1 MLKAA
6 FNLTRIP
13 FSKDIATKNLF
24 IHDQFNEMTTRMKML
39 FEDRGIG
46 LFTGEVGCGKSTA
59 IRTALEA
66 LSSQTHRTVY
76 LYRGIDNIGIFYSQ
90 IAEGLGI
97 MPKYRKTDV
106 VAQVLNAVNEL
117 YTQQKIQPV
126 IIIDEAHLLK
136 AEILDEIRLLHN
148 AQYDSCDYIATA
160 LVGQTSLKKMMN
172 YTKFLPLRQRI
183 SVQYHIAA
191 LSREESYQYFL
202 HQMGVVKASD
212 KIFMDNAIETII
224 RAAKGIPRMINAI
237 ALKSMKTAANQKMTR
252 VDQETV
258 ITVLDEM
265 GLK

>member
-1 MLKAA
+1 MLNAA

-13 FSKDIATKNLF
+13 FAKDIDAKNLF
-24 IHDQFNEMTTRMKML
+24 VHDQFCEMTTRMKML

-59 IRTALEA
+59 IRTSLES
-66 LSSQTHRTVY
+66 LSTQTHRTVY
-76 LYRGIDNIGIFYSQ
+76 LYRGIDNVGIFYSQ

-97 MPKYRKTDV
+97 MPKYRKNDV
-106 VAQVLNAVNEL
+106 ITQVSNALIEL

-136 AEILDEIRLLHN
+136 TEILDEIRLLHN
-148 AQYDSCDYIATA
+148 AQYDSCDYLATA
-160 LVGQTSLKKMMN
+160 LIGQTPLKKMMN

-191 LSREESYQYFL
+191 LSMEESYEYFK
-202 HQMGVVKASD
+202 HQLAAAKAPD
-212 KIFMDNAIETII
+212 KIFMDNACETII
-224 RAAKGIPRMINAI
+224 RAAKGIPRMINSI
-237 ALKSMKTAANQKMTR
+237 SLKSMKNAAKQKMTR

-258 ITVLDEM
+258 LNVLDEM

>member
-1 MLKAA
+1 MLSAA
-6 FNLTRIP
+6 FNLTAIP
-13 FSKDIATKNLF
+13 FSKDISTEMLF
-24 IHDQFNEMTTRMKML
+24 NHERFSEMTRRMNML

-59 IRTALEA
+59 VRTVLQS
-66 LSSQTHRTVY
+66 LSPQTHRSVY
-76 LYRGIDNIGIFYSQ
+76 LYRGIDNVGIFYSQ

-106 VAQVLNAVNEL
+106 LAQVVSAISEL
-117 YTQQKIQPV
+117 YTQQKVQPV

-148 AQYDSCDYIATA
+148 SQYDSCDYLATA
-160 LVGQTSLKKMMN
+160 LVGQTPLKKMMN

-183 SVQYHIAA
+183 SVQYHIEP
-191 LSREESYQYFL
+191 LSLEESYEYFK
-202 HQMGVVKASD
+202 HQLAVAKASD
-212 KIFMDNAIETII
+212 KIFMDNAVETIV
-224 RAAKGIPRMINAI
+224 RASKGIPRMINNI
-237 ALKSMKTAANQKMTR
+237 ALKAMKNAAHCKMTR

-258 ITVLDEM
+258 MTVLEEM